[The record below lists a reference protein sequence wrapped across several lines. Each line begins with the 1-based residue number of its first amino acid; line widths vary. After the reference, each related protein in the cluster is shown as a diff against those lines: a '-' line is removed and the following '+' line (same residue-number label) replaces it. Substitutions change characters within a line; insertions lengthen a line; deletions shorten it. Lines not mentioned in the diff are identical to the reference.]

1 MRINKINFKGTF
13 NIDLN
18 NLERDKIQK
27 LARLHEAVMK
37 NNGLATVDIPRHRVI
52 FKIDDKKDNI
62 IINFLNRH
70 LISYWQTK

>member
-37 NNGLATVDIPRHRVI
+37 NNGLATVDIQRHRVI